1 MMKCALFPVCSI
13 VFCAVLQKDLEA
25 YVKHVN
31 KFSMYFYV
39 VA

>member
-1 MMKCALFPVCSI
+1 MMNCALFPVCSTA
-13 VFCAVLQKDLEA
+13 FCAVLQNDLEA

-31 KFSMYFYV
+31 EFSMYFYV